1 VPGPLHDAV
10 LGEVV
15 IYVDDLP
22 AMTRFYADTLGL
34 RVVRRNEALAKLAA
48 GGGAEIV
55 LHRGRP
61 EGACDETHGFL
72 QFLVPDID
80 ACAAALGVTVE
91 DRPYGRYARLRDPE
105 GNVVGLEQAGR
116 AG

>member
-1 VPGPLHDAV
+1 
-10 LGEVV
+10 V

-22 AMTRFYADTLGL
+22 AMIGFYAGTLGL
-34 RVVRRNEALAKLAA
+34 TVVRQNDALATLAA
-48 GGGAEIV
+48 GGGAVIV

-72 QFLVPDID
+72 QFLVADID
-80 ACAAALGVTVE
+80 TCAAALGVAVE

-105 GNVVGLEQAGR
+105 GNVVGLEQSRR